1 MHVLMTIKIVL
12 NFHKASSTN
21 DIALIKKKNICNFS
35 PYKIRIHHIFCST

>member
-21 DIALIKKKNICNFS
+21 DIAFDKIKI
-35 PYKIRIHHIFCST
+35 I